1 MKNLRILL
9 IGVIVSVIALS
20 VYFLAK
26 PKSRMDYDLNIKN
39 KAIALGMTREQVIA
53 SWGSPDSIQRTQ
65 DKNGMTETLVYYK
78 NRGKPAHLKFQD
90 GVLKKYN
97 K

>member
-1 MKNLRILL
+1 MKNIRILL

-20 VYFLAK
+20 IYFLAK
-26 PKSRMDYDLNIKN
+26 PKSRTDYGLSVKD
-39 KAIALGMTREQVIA
+39 KAIALGMTKEQVIA
-53 SWGSPDSIQRTQ
+53 GWGSPDSIQRMQ

-78 NRGKPAHLKFQD
+78 DREKPAYLKFQD

-97 K
+97 N